1 MYLSTFKFG
10 YFFLLD
16 ERKENAF
23 EKVTC
28 LNKIKVV
35 FISVEIKLDYLLA
48 KDRIKRSLNLDV
60 MCE

>member
-16 ERKENAF
+16 ERKENTF